1 MDPEDP
7 NTVHTTSDGTKYP
20 MPGIDSINLWGFIS
34 GVEQTSPRAEVPI
47 CIDMPLM
54 NGTSALIVGDYKLLL
69 GHQNLAFWQGP
80 SFPNASG
87 CPAGTPDNRCF
98 DMYAGANFTQQCG
111 TVDCPAGV
119 PGCPAGGS
127 VASGGCLFNLRE
139 DPHETRDLAK
149 ELPDV
154 LNSLRARYLELKKTG
169 IDQRTPLSR
178 MAYNTK
184 RLAPNFVQMLKRNK
198 GKAHANQ
205 PLSRALLPQL
215 VAM

>member
-1 MDPEDP
+1 
-7 NTVHTTSDGTKYP
+7 

-34 GVEQTSPRAEVPI
+34 GVEKTSPRTEVPI

-54 NGTSALIVGDYKLLL
+54 NGTSALIVEDYKLLL

-87 CPAGTPDNRCF
+87 CPAGTPDNQCF
-98 DMYAGANFTQQCG
+98 DMYAGANFTEECG

-139 DPHETRDLAK
+139 DRKQCIIGCKYVLSTVVVRIWTRLLLRTWLAVQQTKPETWPR
-149 ELPDV
+149 
-154 LNSLRARYLELKKTG
+154 SC
-169 IDQRTPLSR
+169 RTC
-178 MAYNTK
+178 
-184 RLAPNFVQMLKRNK
+184 
-198 GKAHANQ
+198 
-205 PLSRALLPQL
+205 
-215 VAM
+215 